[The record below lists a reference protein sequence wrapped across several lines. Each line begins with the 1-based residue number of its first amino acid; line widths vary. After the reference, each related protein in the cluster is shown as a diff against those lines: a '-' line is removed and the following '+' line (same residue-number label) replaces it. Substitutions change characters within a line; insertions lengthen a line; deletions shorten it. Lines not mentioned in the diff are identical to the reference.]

1 MRNFLTA
8 GIGLKSEHYEEAA
21 QDRRSG
27 LWFEVHPENYMV
39 DGGPRLTWLQRIRT
53 NHPVSLHGVGMSLAS
68 DQLPDRFHL
77 QALKRL
83 IDRFEPFAV
92 SEHLAWSRFR
102 GAYAPDL
109 LPFPRTRLALETIAR
124 NIDHAQSVL
133 GVRLLLENPSH
144 YMPLSGHDMEETDL
158 LSQLA
163 AKTGC
168 GLLLDINN
176 VYISAHNFGFDAKT
190 YLSKLPADA
199 IGEIHIAGH
208 EPDPGSG
215 SNMLID
221 THAAP
226 VTAGV
231 WALYEHCIEQI
242 GARATL
248 IERDDNIPEYRELMI
263 ERDRAHQL
271 LQSVRRSQIFEA
283 EQLVW
288 AS

>member
-8 GIGLKSEHYEEAA
+8 GIGLKPEHYEEAA

-53 NHPVSLHGVGMSLAS
+53 LHPLSLHGVGMSLAS

-83 IDRFEPFAV
+83 IDQFEPFAV
-92 SEHLAWSRFR
+92 SEHLAWSRFG

-109 LPFPRTRLALETIAR
+109 LPFPRTRVALETIAR

-133 GVRLLLENPSH
+133 GVRLLIENPSH
-144 YMPLSGHDMEETDL
+144 YMPLSGHDMDETDL
-158 LSQLA
+158 LSQLVS
-163 AKTGC
+163 KTGC

-176 VYISAHNFGFDAKT
+176 VYISAHNFGFEAKT
-190 YLSKLPADA
+190 YLSKLPVDA

-215 SNMLID
+215 SDMLID

-226 VTAGV
+226 VNAGV
-231 WALYEHCIEQI
+231 WALYEHCIEHF

-248 IERDDNIPEYRELMI
+248 IERDGNIPEYRELMV
-263 ERDRAHQL
+263 ERDHAHQQ
-271 LQSVRRSQIFEA
+271 LQLARRSQIFEG
-283 EQLVW
+283 EQLVRV
-288 AS
+288 S

>member
-1 MRNFLTA
+1 MQDCLTA
-8 GIGLKSEHYEEAA
+8 GIGLKPEHYEEAA

-39 DGGPRLTWLQRIRT
+39 DGGPRLTWLQRIRA
-53 NHPVSLHGVGMSLAS
+53 NHPLSLHGVGMSLAS
-68 DQLPDRFHL
+68 DALPDRAHL
-77 QALKRL
+77 QALRRL

-102 GAYAPDL
+102 GAYVPDL
-109 LPFPRTRLALETIAR
+109 LPFPRTEAALETIAR

-133 GVRLLLENPSH
+133 GVRLLIENPSH

-158 LSQLA
+158 LSQLV

-176 VYISAHNFGFDAKT
+176 VYISAHNFGFEAKS
-190 YLSKLPADA
+190 YLAKLPADA
-199 IGEIHIAGH
+199 IGEIHLAGH
-208 EPDPGSG
+208 EPDPGPG
-215 SNMLID
+215 SDMLID

-226 VTAGV
+226 VAANV
-231 WALYEHCIEQI
+231 WSLYEHCIEHI

-248 IERDDNIPEYRELMI
+248 IERDDNIPKYSELMV
-263 ERDRAHQL
+263 ERDRAHYQ
-271 LQSVRRSQIFEA
+271 LQSVSRS
-283 EQLVW
+283 
-288 AS
+288 

>member
-1 MRNFLTA
+1 MSDYLTA
-8 GIGLKSEHYEEAA
+8 GIGLKPEHYAEAA

-27 LWFEVHPENYMV
+27 LWFEVHSENYMV
-39 DGGPRLTWLQRIRT
+39 DGGPRLAWLQRIRA
-53 NHPVSLHGVGMSLAS
+53 NHPLSLHGVGMSLAS
-68 DQLPDRFHL
+68 DQLPDPAHL

-102 GAYAPDL
+102 GVFAPDL
-109 LPFPRTRLALETIAR
+109 LPFPRTHLALETIAR

-133 GVRLLLENPSH
+133 GVRLLIENPSH
-144 YMPLSGHDMEETDL
+144 YMPLSGHDMEETEL
-158 LSQLA
+158 LSQLV

-176 VYISAHNFGFDAKT
+176 VFISAHNFGFEAKT

-199 IGEIHIAGH
+199 IGEIHLAGH
-208 EPDPGSG
+208 EHDPGSR
-215 SNMLID
+215 SDMLID

-231 WALYEHCIEQI
+231 WALFEYCIEQI

-248 IERDDNIPEYRELMI
+248 IERDDNIPQYSELMV
-263 ERDRAHQL
+263 ERSRAHQH
-271 LQSVRRSQIFEA
+271 LQSACRSQIFESG
-283 EQLVW
+283 QLV
-288 AS
+288 

>member
-8 GIGLKSEHYEEAA
+8 GIGLKPEHYEEAA

-53 NHPVSLHGVGMSLAS
+53 LHPLSLHGVGMSLAS

-83 IDRFEPFAV
+83 IDQFEPFAV
-92 SEHLAWSRFR
+92 SEHLAWSRFG

-133 GVRLLLENPSH
+133 GVRLLIENPSH
-144 YMPLSGHDMEETDL
+144 YMPLSGHDMDETDL
-158 LSQLA
+158 LSQLVS
-163 AKTGC
+163 KTGC

-176 VYISAHNFGFDAKT
+176 VYISAHNFGFEAKT
-190 YLSKLPADA
+190 YLSKLPVDA

-215 SNMLID
+215 SDMLID

-226 VTAGV
+226 VNAGV
-231 WALYEHCIEQI
+231 WALYEHCIEHF

-248 IERDDNIPEYRELMI
+248 IERDGNIPEYRELMV
-263 ERDRAHQL
+263 ERDHAHQQ
-271 LQSVRRSQIFEA
+271 LQSARRSQIFEG